1 MPEINGRIPA
11 ELALNRKALYDSQT
25 AVAVAVFEMPLVHA
39 GAAIADTIGSGI
51 VLKKGARLLTPV
63 TLSFSA
69 GTASCTLAF
78 GLRDATTKVAVDATA
93 LAAATAVTT
102 AGTSQ
107 LNTGTKLTGGQRYVL
122 PQDCEIYA
130 TVAGAAVAANQAIR
144 LEVPYLAA

>member
-11 ELALNRKALYDSQT
+11 ELAANRKALIDSQG
-25 AVAVAVFEMPLVHA
+25 AVAYAVFEMPAVHS

-51 VLKKGARLLTPV
+51 VLKRGTRLLAGP
-63 TLSFSA
+63 TLSFST

-93 LAAATAVTT
+93 IAAATAVTT
-102 AGTSQ
+102 AATSQ
-107 LNTGTKLTGGQRYVL
+107 LNTGTKLTAGQRYVL

-144 LEVPYLAA
+144 LEVSYIAA